1 MKPSG
6 GLSRLQLQARAL
18 RWLAQR
24 EHSRHELRA
33 KLLRAA
39 AAAAPI
45 AACAHVPAEAEADA
59 DADADADAAD
69 AEDAADDAAAGR
81 AGSPVGPAEDA
92 QPDAD
97 AAAVDALLDRLQ
109 AEGLL
114 SDERFVQSRLRVRAG
129 GAGLRRI
136 EAELARHA
144 LELPA
149 HDRQALQAGELE
161 RAIALWQ
168 RRFGG
173 VAAEPK
179 LRARQMRF
187 LAGRGFAADVIRRS
201 AAELQRRAREGG

>member
-33 KLLRAA
+33 KLLRAQQRA
-39 AAAAPI
+39 ADTG
-45 AACAHVPAEAEADA
+45 AH
-59 DADADADAAD
+59 ADADAAD
-69 AEDAADDAAAGR
+69 AEDAADDTAAGH
-81 AGSPVGPAEDA
+81 AGSPAGPAEDA

-173 VAAEPK
+173 IAAEPK

-187 LAGRGFAADVIRRS
+187 LAGRGFAADVIRRA
-201 AAELQRRAREGG
+201 AAELQRRAREGD

>member
-33 KLLRAA
+33 KLLRAQQRA
-39 AAAAPI
+39 ADTG
-45 AACAHVPAEAEADA
+45 AH
-59 DADADADAAD
+59 ADADAAG
-69 AEDAADDAAAGR
+69 AEDAAGDAAAGH
-81 AGSPVGPAEDA
+81 AGTPVGPAEDA

-173 VAAEPK
+173 IAAEPK

-187 LAGRGFAADVIRRS
+187 LAGRGFAADVIRRA
-201 AAELQRRAREGG
+201 AAELQRRAREGD

>member
-6 GLSRLQLQARAL
+6 SLSRSQLQARAL

-39 AAAAPI
+39 AAAAPTV
-45 AACAHVPAEAEADA
+45 ARADA
-59 DADADADAAD
+59 DAV
-69 AEDAADDAAAGR
+69 ADDASARHAGPQ
-81 AGSPVGPAEDA
+81 SGPDEDA
-92 QPDAD
+92 PCGAD

-149 HDRQALQAGELE
+149 QDRQALQAGELE

-187 LAGRGFAADVIRRS
+187 LAGRGFAADVIRRA
-201 AAELQRRAREGG
+201 AAELQQQRVREGG

>member
-39 AAAAPI
+39 AAAAPT
-45 AACAHVPAEAEADA
+45 AARADVPADA
-59 DADADADAAD
+59 DADAGAAG

-129 GAGLRRI
+129 GAGLGRI

-149 HDRQALQAGELE
+149 QDRQALQAGELE

-173 VAAEPK
+173 VAAELK

-187 LAGRGFAADVIRRS
+187 LAGRGFAADVIRRA

>member
-33 KLLRAA
+33 KLLRAQQRA
-39 AAAAPI
+39 ADTG
-45 AACAHVPAEAEADA
+45 AH
-59 DADADADAAD
+59 ADADAAD
-69 AEDAADDAAAGR
+69 AEDAADDTAAGH
-81 AGSPVGPAEDA
+81 AGSPAGPAEDA

-149 HDRQALQAGELE
+149 QDRQALQAGELE

-187 LAGRGFAADVIRRS
+187 LAGRGFAADVIRRA

>member
-33 KLLRAA
+33 KLLRAQQRA
-39 AAAAPI
+39 ADTG
-45 AACAHVPAEAEADA
+45 AH
-59 DADADADAAD
+59 ADADAAD
-69 AEDAADDAAAGR
+69 AEDAADDTAAGH
-81 AGSPVGPAEDA
+81 AGSPAGPAEDA

-187 LAGRGFAADVIRRS
+187 LAGRGFAADVIRRA